1 MNSLLLAQ
9 MSLFPE
15 YNLATASQLSKRSLY
30 LIAFVS
36 GMTTLAIELSA
47 SRLLGNVFGNSN
59 LVWANVIGLMLLYL
73 TVGYFLGG
81 RLADRLPRADVLLQV
96 ILWAAFLSA
105 LIPLVARPII
115 TRAAQAVFGAEAAL
129 ALGSFIVILLL
140 FSLPVTLLGTVSP
153 FVIRLAVTDLA
164 KSGKVAGQVYAISTL
179 GSLLG
184 TFLPVLVTIP
194 EIGTARTFLLFSGML
209 FAVGFVTLLGLNKR
223 RALLYLSMLLVIA
236 LLAAPSLAE
245 PLRPPATG
253 SQLLYDGESAYN
265 YIQVQE
271 DTAGYR
277 YLYLNE
283 GQGIHS
289 QWHESEIFYG
299 GTWDYFLAAPYF
311 NDPPF
316 RADQV
321 RSLLLIGLAA
331 GTIPRQYSAV
341 YGDIPITGIEL
352 DPEIVA
358 VGAEYFD
365 MNTASLP
372 NLRAQVGDGRFLLN
386 QTEERFSVIGIDA
399 YRPPYIP
406 WHLSTVEFFRE
417 VKARL
422 SADGAVAINVGRTD
436 TDRRLVDA
444 LSNTLL
450 HVFPSVHAI
459 DVPQSFNTI
468 LVATVQPTATDN
480 LRANAENRSAW
491 LDPRL
496 FTILEDAAEAIAPLG
511 KSDIIFT
518 DDRAPVERLVDSIV
532 LDFLLAGRADEFR
545 LEND

>member
-1 MNSLLLAQ
+1 M
-9 MSLFPE
+9 
-15 YNLATASQLSKRSLY
+15 ASNTQLSKRSLY
-30 LIAFVS
+30 LVAFVS

-73 TVGYFLGG
+73 TVGYFVGG

-105 LIPLVARPII
+105 LIPLAARPII
-115 TRAAQAVFGAEAAL
+115 TRAAQAVFGAEAAV

-164 KSGKVAGQVYAISTL
+164 SSGKIAGQVYAISTL

-184 TFLPVLVTIP
+184 AFLPVLVTIP
-194 EIGTARTFLLFSGML
+194 EIGTVRTFLLFSGIL
-209 FAVGFVTLLGLNKR
+209 FAVGFIALFGLNTR
-223 RALLYLSMLLVIA
+223 RALLYLVMLLVVA
-236 LLAAPSLAE
+236 LLAAPSLAG
-245 PLRPPATG
+245 PLRAPRSG
-253 SQLLYDGESAYN
+253 SRLLYEGESAYN

-271 DTAGYR
+271 DAGGYR

-289 QWHESEIFYG
+289 QWHATEFLYTG
-299 GTWDYFLAAPYF
+299 AWDYFLVAPFF

-316 RADQV
+316 PAENV
-321 RSLLLIGLAA
+321 HSLLLIGSAA

-341 YGDIPITGIEL
+341 YDDIPIIGIEL

-365 MNTASLP
+365 MNADAMP
-372 NLRAQVGDGRFLLN
+372 NLTTQIGDGRFLLN
-386 QTEERFSVIGIDA
+386 QSEAQFSVIGIDA

-406 WHLSTVEFFRE
+406 WHLTTVEFFSQ

-422 SADGAVAINVGRTD
+422 TSNGVAAINVGRTD

-444 LSNTLL
+444 LSNTIQR
-450 HVFPSVHAI
+450 VFPSVHAI

-468 LVATVQPTATDN
+468 LIATMQSTAPTN
-480 LRANAENRSAW
+480 LRANAAHRSPAV
-491 LDPRL
+491 DPRL
-496 FTILEDAAEAIAPLG
+496 NALLERAADAVVPIGA
-511 KSDIIFT
+511 SDTVFT

-545 LEND
+545 LDDD